1 MDNVKNFIKGNKGIV
16 IVFVLTVTIA
26 IALFV
31 YNKTTTNDGYEKN
44 LTEEEATD
52 VEYVKKNYQVNEYH
66 NVSIELID
74 ILNEY
79 YRDYVNKLI
88 NSPEEAYE
96 MLTSESKEDFGNS
109 FEEFNEY
116 VKKINT
122 LRLST
127 SKVSEY
133 RTNKGRIKSYD
144 IIDTEGNKFTIY
156 EKSVWDLEITFKGR
170 K

>member
-79 YRDYVNKLI
+79 YRDYVNKLT

-116 VKKINT
+116 VKKIST

>member
-1 MDNVKNFIKGNKGIV
+1 MDNVKNFIKNNKVIV
-16 IVFVLTVTIA
+16 IIFVLTIMIA
-26 IALFV
+26 IGVFI
-31 YNKTTTNDGYEKN
+31 YNKTTPVENYEKN
-44 LTEEEATD
+44 LTEAEATD
-52 VEYVKKNYQVNEYH
+52 VEYIKKNYKVNEYH
-66 NVSIELID
+66 NVSVELID

-88 NSPEEAYE
+88 DSPKEAYE

-109 FEEFNEY
+109 YEEFNKY
-116 VKKINT
+116 IKKINT

-144 IIDTEGNKFTIY
+144 IIDTEGNKFTFY
-156 EKSVWDLEITFKGR
+156 EKSIWDLEITFKGR
-170 K
+170 E

>member
-1 MDNVKNFIKGNKGIV
+1 MDNVKNFIKENKGIV
-16 IVFVLTVTIA
+16 IIFILTIVIA
-26 IALFV
+26 IGVFI
-31 YNKTTTNDGYEKN
+31 YNKTTNDEDLDKN
-44 LTEEEATD
+44 LTQEEATD
-52 VEYVKKNYQVNEYH
+52 VEYIKKNYQVNEYR
-66 NVSIELID
+66 NISIELID

-88 NSPEEAYE
+88 NSPNEAYE

-109 FEEFNEY
+109 FEEFNNY
-116 VKKINT
+116 IKKINT
-122 LRLST
+122 IRLST

-156 EKSVWDLEITFKGR
+156 EKSVWDIEITFRGR